1 MQGTVRRIF
10 PVAGYGFVEGEDG
23 REFFFH
29 ISAMNGTDFS
39 ELAVGTP
46 VEFEVRNRTTGDRP
60 DEQPRAV
67 NVHLGENAIP
77 AVDNEPLPAGKV
89 R

>member
-1 MQGTVRRIF
+1 MQGTVTRIF

-29 ISAMNGTDFS
+29 VSVLSGTDFS
-39 ELAVGTP
+39 ELAAGTP
-46 VEFEVRNRTTGDRP
+46 VEFEVSEHARGDRLS
-60 DEQPRAV
+60 EQPRAV
-67 NVHLGENAIP
+67 HLHLTDDAIP
-77 AVDNEPLPAGKV
+77 AVDNEPLPLGKV